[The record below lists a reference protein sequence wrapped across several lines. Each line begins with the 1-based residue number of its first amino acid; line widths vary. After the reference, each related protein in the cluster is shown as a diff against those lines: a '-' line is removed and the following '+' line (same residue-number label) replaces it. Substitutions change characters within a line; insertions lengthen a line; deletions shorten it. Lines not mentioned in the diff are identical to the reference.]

1 MNQTTTFDKL
11 CNYST
16 ACLANWQGK
25 TIVVKY
31 GGNAMISAELKQAVM
46 QNILLLNQYGINV
59 VLVHGGG
66 PEISLGMKLLGK
78 EPQFINGLRVTDQDT
93 IDVVLQMLAGKVN
106 KRLVALL
113 KGKGIGLCG
122 IDGGL
127 IQCEKLEAELDYG
140 LVGNIVQVDITVLQM
155 VLAANLI
162 PVIAAVAVDQQG
174 IIYNVNADTVA
185 SEIAVALGADKLLL
199 MTDIAGL
206 LADRND
212 ERSLMSRVEI
222 SQVETLIAQGIISDG
237 MIPKVASCTRFI
249 NAVGIEAHHIID
261 GRIKHAI
268 LLSIL
273 SDKQNGTRFYKEK

>member
-11 CNYST
+11 CNYSA

-31 GGNAMISAELKQAVM
+31 GGNAMISAELKQTVM

-155 VLAANLI
+155 ALAANLI

-185 SEIAVALGADKLLL
+185 SEIAVALGADKLVL

-212 ERSLMSRVEI
+212 ERSLMSRVEV

-249 NAVGIEAHHIID
+249 NAGGIEAHIID